1 MLQGRAG
8 LPERVLYPLEQPSGV
23 LEQKASGRDFEGYLV
38 SVIVPVYNVVEYLDR
53 CLASIVAQSH
63 ANLQVVIVDDGST
76 DGSGRLCDGWAVR
89 DSRIEVV
96 HQANR
101 GLSAARNV
109 GLDQAMGDYLVFVD
123 SDDYVQ
129 ERFVEEL
136 LAAALGLGVDCAMC
150 GFTWLAGNRMTEA
163 LPSAELE
170 VVSGCECLRR
180 LLEQERGDRF
190 HIDTA
195 PWNRIY
201 ARSLFEDN
209 GIRYPEG
216 RTYEGTATMFPLTF
230 YSKAVA
236 LVPHALYLHR
246 VRPGSIVQTRSES
259 NMIDAFLA
267 GEKLYADVAA
277 SCPGLVRIARA
288 KRERLCVASWIAWLD
303 VREGYQPDV
312 AQMMSEALGEEA
324 LRNWRDLR
332 LPDDAR
338 FLFQLAVGRV
348 SPMAATA
355 LRRMWR
361 RMRSVSSRLIARNA

>member
-1 MLQGRAG
+1 
-8 LPERVLYPLEQPSGV
+8 VLRK
-23 LEQKASGRDFEGYLV
+23 KASGRDFEGYLV
-38 SVIVPVYNVVEYLDR
+38 SVIVPVYNVAEYLDQ

-63 ANLQVVIVDDGST
+63 ANLQIVIVDDGST
-76 DGSGRLCDGWAVR
+76 DGSGLLCDSWAAR

-101 GLSAARNV
+101 GLSAARNA
-109 GLDQAMGDYLVFVD
+109 GLDLAMGDYLVFVD

-129 ERFVEEL
+129 ERFVEEM

-180 LLEQERGDRF
+180 LLEQERGGCF

-230 YSKAVA
+230 SSNAVA

-246 VRPGSIVQTRSES
+246 VRPESIVQTRSEL
-259 NMIDAFLA
+259 NMIDALLA
-267 GEKLYADVAA
+267 GEKLYTDIAA
-277 SCPGLVRIARA
+277 NCPGLVRLARA
-288 KRERLCVASWIAWLD
+288 KRERLCVTSWIAWLD
-303 VREGYQPDV
+303 VQEGCQPDV
-312 AQMMSEALGEEA
+312 AQMMREALGEEA

-332 LPDDAR
+332 LPDEAR

-348 SPMAATA
+348 SPMAAIA
-355 LRRMWR
+355 LRRVWR
-361 RMRSVSSRLIARNA
+361 RMRGVSSRLIARNA